1 MPMPRSATIMSSRSN
16 VSPRKCVVCGE
27 EFIPKRKSTARIC
40 PTSKC
45 RMRKLRETKRV
56 LTELGDYYDRKAANK

>member
-1 MPMPRSATIMSSRSN
+1 
-16 VSPRKCVVCGE
+16 VVCGE